1 MRHAF
6 KLSLAAFAIISTSV
20 FAGPLEPIVGFGTN
34 GWLAPGNIPQLDTS
48 NSQRGMAVSPTT
60 GNLVLVDRDSTLGNN
75 AYVLSGTTG
84 AVNGT
89 LTPPAG
95 GYSGGTFVVNG
106 AGTGSDGSVYV
117 GNLVTSTASTF
128 KVYSWASD
136 SDFTT
141 PASVAFSLPMADAS
155 WGGVNRVGDVMAAT
169 GSGAS
174 ARWVA
179 AGSNSAAGTN
189 STFSVG
195 TADTTNTQTTY
206 TAIPGT
212 ATASNGYRLGLSFID
227 SDSLVGTQGTTLY
240 TTDFSG
246 STATAQ
252 AGTIGAA
259 QRPVAYL
266 DHNGTPWVATIDT
279 NGSNVSIYNLT
290 DPLNPVLYATANNTT
305 GTLSANANGT
315 GGIGWGPSLGGDSYT
330 LYAMSTNQGIQ
341 GFVAT
346 VPEPTSWAILAGA
359 GGLLGLAMRRRR
371 AA

>member
-20 FAGPLEPIVGFGTN
+20 VAGPLEPLAGFGTN
-34 GWLAPGNIPQLDTS
+34 GWLAPGDIPQLTTD
-48 NSQRGMAVSPTT
+48 NNQRGLGVNPVT
-60 GNLVLVDRDSTLGNN
+60 GNLVLPSRSGTLGNN

-89 LTPPAG
+89 LTPPTGGYAG
-95 GYSGGTFVVNG
+95 GFFVING
-106 AGTGSDGSVYV
+106 AGVGSDGAVYV
-117 GNLVTSTASTF
+117 ANLTISTTNPF

-136 SDFTT
+136 ADFTT
-141 PASVAFSLPMADAS
+141 PATVAFDSNPS
-155 WGGVNRVGDVMAAT
+155 VVNRIGDVFAVY
-169 GSGAS
+169 GSGTGAKW
-174 ARWVA
+174 AA
-179 AGSNSAAGTN
+179 AGSNTAAGTN
-189 STFSVG
+189 SAFTIG
-195 TADTTNTQTTY
+195 TVDGSNTQTTY
-206 TAIPGT
+206 SAIPGT
-212 ATASNGYRLGLSFID
+212 ATGSNGYRSGLSFID

-240 TTDFSG
+240 TTDFDG
-246 STATAQ
+246 STATVQ
-252 AGTIGAA
+252 AGTIGVA

-266 DHNGTPWVATIDT
+266 NHNGTPWVATIDT
-279 NGSNVSIYNLT
+279 NSSNVSIYNVT

-305 GTLSANANGT
+305 GTLASNGNAV
-315 GGIGWGPSLGGDSYT
+315 GGIGWGPAIAPGSDSYT

-371 AA
+371 SA